1 MMGRY
6 HQPFGAFRTPTWDR
20 SMRTFLLTIIII
32 AAAAGGAF
40 LTYGDQIMAMV
51 SGTIPSQKITSATP
65 RPAPALSPI
74 SRPSSLSGIGALGYI
89 EPRSRILR
97 VSHDAGPDGARIE
110 TLNVDTGD
118 KIKKNDTIA
127 IFSDYGRKLAKRDS
141 IAKQIPQLEAQLRSE
156 RANLEYV
163 DNDYRRIKNAQ
174 DSAISISAKEKAELE
189 VRRSTAEIQSIHSQ
203 IDAARANLVLSEEEL
218 VQSRVVA
225 PIDGTILAVHARA
238 GERVGD
244 TGIVEMADL
253 DHLDV
258 VAEIYERDIARVTAG
273 QEAEITIP
281 GIETPIT
288 GKVYDIGHMV
298 QKNGLVDTDPLAT
311 RDLRV
316 IPVRIELPPN
326 GPETLKN
333 MLKLQVSVRLK

>member
-1 MMGRY
+1 
-6 HQPFGAFRTPTWDR
+6 
-20 SMRTFLLTIIII
+20 MRTFLLTIIII
-32 AAAAGGAF
+32 AAAAGGVF
-40 LTYGDQIMAMV
+40 LIYGNQIMSVV
-51 SGTIPSQKITSATP
+51 SGAFPSSKTISTTP
-65 RPAPALSPI
+65 PPEPAPI
-74 SRPSSLSGIGALGYI
+74 SSTRPSSLLGIGALGYI

-97 VSHDAGPDGARIE
+97 ISHDVGPEGARIE
-110 TLNVDTGD
+110 TLNVDAGD
-118 KIKKNDTIA
+118 KVKKNDTIA

-163 DNDYRRIKNAQ
+163 ESDYRRIKDVQ
-174 DSAISISAKEKAELE
+174 ESAISISAKEKAALE
-189 VRRSTAEIQSIHSQ
+189 VRRATAEIQSIQSQ

-225 PIDGTILAVHARA
+225 PIDGTILVIHARA

-244 TGIVEMADL
+244 AGIVEMADL

-258 VAEIYERDIARVTAG
+258 IAEIYERDIARVTIG
-273 QEAEITIP
+273 QESDITVP
-281 GIETPIT
+281 GIDTPIT

-316 IPVRIELPPN
+316 IPVRIELPKDAPK
-326 GPETLKN
+326 TLKN